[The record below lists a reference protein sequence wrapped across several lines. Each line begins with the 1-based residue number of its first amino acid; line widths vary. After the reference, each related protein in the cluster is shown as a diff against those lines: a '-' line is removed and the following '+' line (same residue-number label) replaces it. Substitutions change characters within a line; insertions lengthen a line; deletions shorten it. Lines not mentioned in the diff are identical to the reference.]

1 MSAIDD
7 IAAERQRQIDI
18 EGWNIK
24 HDDEH
29 DDKSLAMAA
38 ALYASPRDDLV
49 VIELKPHGVKWI
61 DPWPW
66 YDVVDVAE
74 RGDCPIYGKR
84 SAWDKRKKHDR
95 RRRLVIAG
103 ALILAEIE
111 RIDRAQTES

>member
-7 IAAERQRQIDI
+7 IAAERKRQIDV
-18 EGWNIK
+18 EGWNTK

-29 DDKSLAMAA
+29 DDRSLAMAA

-49 VIELKPHGVKWI
+49 VIELNPDGVKWI

-66 YDVVDVAE
+66 YE
-74 RGDCPIYGKR
+74 IYGKR
-84 SAWDKRKKHDR
+84 SAWDKRKKHDQ
-95 RRRLVIAG
+95 RRRLVVAG

-111 RIDRAQTES
+111 RIDRAQTEN